1 MPKKNSSAP
10 SVIAERMHKPGWKDP
25 KLLTGLLLIV
35 ISLVAVV
42 GVINATN
49 KTQTY
54 YVANRDISVGDSVEP
69 SDLKVV
75 EVRLGEADGL
85 YLAASEELNQSIHA
99 KQHIQKGELISANA
113 LQEPDEQGRRQVA
126 IVLDSTVASSF
137 SAGDYADIWVSHQEE
152 NGTSYSAPIQVMQA
166 AEISQINTEDSMIGS
181 TGKTAVQ
188 ILVTDTALA
197 EVLDAINNESKIN
210 LVPTSFGQ
218 KYLILGN
225 QNRWQASHISVLW
238 RNRLQ

>member
-25 KLLTGLLLIV
+25 KLLMGLLLIV

-218 KYLILGN
+218 K
-225 QNRWQASHISVLW
+225 
-238 RNRLQ
+238 

>member
-25 KLLTGLLLIV
+25 KLLMGLLLIV

-152 NGTSYSAPIQVMQA
+152 NGTSYSVPIQVMQA

-218 KYLILGN
+218 K
-225 QNRWQASHISVLW
+225 
-238 RNRLQ
+238 

>member
-25 KLLTGLLLIV
+25 KLLMGLLLIV

-113 LQEPDEQGRRQVA
+113 LQEPDEQGRCQVA

-152 NGTSYSAPIQVMQA
+152 NGTSYSAPIQVIQA

-218 KYLILGN
+218 K
-225 QNRWQASHISVLW
+225 
-238 RNRLQ
+238 

>member
-25 KLLTGLLLIV
+25 KLLMGLLLIV

-188 ILVTDTALA
+188 ILVTNTALA

-218 KYLILGN
+218 K
-225 QNRWQASHISVLW
+225 
-238 RNRLQ
+238 